1 MKENVSVIK
10 KNGALEPY
18 DPEKITAAIT
28 KSASRVGH
36 VFTDDEVFDV
46 LEFVEKRIDRSGS
59 RRVPVANMHN
69 YVEATWSCRPRATVC
84 VHDLPH
90 VVENM
95 RKSIGLELAY

>member
-69 YVEATWSCRPRATVC
+69 YVEAALDLSAASDSLRSRPAAR
-84 VHDLPH
+84 
-90 VVENM
+90 
-95 RKSIGLELAY
+95 R

>member
-46 LEFVEKRIDRSGS
+46 IGDVILSAASDSSRSRPAA
-59 RRVPVANMHN
+59 RR
-69 YVEATWSCRPRATVC
+69 
-84 VHDLPH
+84 
-90 VVENM
+90 
-95 RKSIGLELAY
+95 